1 MKGTWFYHPGAII
14 AGRLMA
20 FLGGA
25 RIEGLERVPRTGP
38 FIIIANH
45 CSQMDPPV
53 LGWATGHQIGRVIH
67 FMAKEEMHGW
77 PIIGW
82 LADRAAVFFVRRGEG
97 DRAFQR
103 LALSLLASGKPIG
116 IFPEGTRSPSGE
128 LYRFRSGL
136 ARVAAD
142 ARVPT
147 VPVGMIGAAVVWPRR
162 ERPMARRPAP
172 GTVQVRFGDVL
183 APPGQD
189 ARSRRAFTRQVHR
202 QVAELCEQPLKDAYA
217 PIAGGTVPRT
227 HRKSA

>member
-1 MKGTWFYHPGAII
+1 MNADPVGMRLAHRWVGPQLLRWLRVRTTGAQ
-14 AGRLMA
+14 A
-20 FLGGA
+20 
-25 RIEGLERVPRTGP
+25 VPRTGGVLYA
-38 FIIIANH
+38 ANH
-45 CSQMDPPV
+45 RSFLD
-53 LGWATGHQIGRVIH
+53 HY
-67 FMAKEEMHGW
+67 
-77 PIIGW
+77 
-82 LADRAAVFFVRRGEG
+82 
-97 DRAFQR
+97 
-103 LALSLLASGKPIG
+103 LLAAASPRAMRFLGKRELAIGPVGRFNVFMGMVPVDRGSADLGALDSLVELLRAGAVIG